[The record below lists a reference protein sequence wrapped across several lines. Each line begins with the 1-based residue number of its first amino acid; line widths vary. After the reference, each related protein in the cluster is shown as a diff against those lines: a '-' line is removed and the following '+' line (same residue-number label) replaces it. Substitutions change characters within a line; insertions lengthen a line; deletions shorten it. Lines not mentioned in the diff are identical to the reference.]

1 MEISY
6 SRDGDFGIL
15 SLIGNME
22 RLPVGELKKGLDL
35 VAEQACKFMIVD
47 LRRVT
52 QLSVSG
58 LGLIFASKNR
68 LEDIGTY
75 TALIGSKREL
85 NRLLPA
91 DDMGRMIPLC
101 ESVER
106 AKIALR
112 KLAFEKKTVRRARG
126 GD

>member
-1 MEISY
+1 MELSF
-6 SRDGDFGIL
+6 SKDGDYGIL
-15 SLIGNME
+15 SLTGSME
-22 RLPVGELKKGLDL
+22 RLTIGELKKSMDL
-35 VAEQACKFMIVD
+35 VAEQACPFMIVD

-68 LEDIGTY
+68 LEGIGTL
-75 TALIGSKREL
+75 TALVGPKREL

-91 DDMGRMIPLC
+91 DSMERMIPLC
-101 ESVER
+101 ESIER

-112 KLAFEKKTVRRARG
+112 KLAYEKKSEKRKRG
-126 GD
+126 KD